1 MAHHRPEGEEI
12 QVDMT
17 GMAMPEELA
26 EAVLFLVSYGSDH
39 MSGQN
44 IIFGIPMPPRG

>member
-1 MAHHRPEGEEI
+1 
-12 QVDMT
+12 MT

-44 IIFGIPMPPRG
+44 IIFGIPMPPPRG